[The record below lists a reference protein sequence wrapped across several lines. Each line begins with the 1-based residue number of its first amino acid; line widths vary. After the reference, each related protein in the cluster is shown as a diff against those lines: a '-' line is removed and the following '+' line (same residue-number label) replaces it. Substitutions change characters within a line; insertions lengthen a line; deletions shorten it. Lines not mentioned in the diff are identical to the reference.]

1 MRGSFVKRFLWLFV
15 GLAAGVL
22 ILDQTT
28 KAMVSA
34 ALRLHESRPIIPGFL
49 TLTLVHNTGAAFGI
63 LAGEHS
69 PLRTGFFLVVSVV
82 AMGVVLWL
90 LWRLRPE
97 QKVEAVALS
106 LIFGGAVGNVIDRM
120 RFGKVI
126 DYIDLFYRSYHW
138 PAFNVADA
146 AISVGVFLLFWCLIV
161 RKDRP
166 AD

>member
-1 MRGSFVKRFLWLFV
+1 MRGRFVKGFLWLFAS
-15 GLAAGVL
+15 LAAGVL
-22 ILDQTT
+22 ILDQVT
-28 KAMVSA
+28 KALVSA
-34 ALRLHESRPIIPGFL
+34 SLRLHESRPIIPGFL
-49 TLTLVHNTGAAFGI
+49 SLTLVHNTGAAFGI

-69 PLRTGFFLVVSVV
+69 PLRTGFFLVVSGV

-97 QKVEAVALS
+97 QKVEAIALS

-126 DYIDLFYRSYHW
+126 DYIDVFYRSYHW

-146 AISVGVFLLFWCLIV
+146 AISVGVFLLFWRLILG
-161 RKDRP
+161 KDRP

>member
-1 MRGSFVKRFLWLFV
+1 MKRFVWLFV
-15 GLAAGVL
+15 GLTGGILV
-22 ILDQTT
+22 LDQVT
-28 KAMVSA
+28 KALVSA

-49 TLTLVHNTGAAFGI
+49 SLTLVHNTGAAFGI
-63 LAGEHS
+63 LAGERS
-69 PLRTGFFLVVSVV
+69 PLRTFFFLVVSVV

-106 LIFGGAVGNVIDRM
+106 LIFGGAVGNVIDRI

-126 DYIDLFYRSYHW
+126 DYIDAFYRSYHW

-146 AISVGVFLLFWCLIV
+146 AISVGVFLLFWCLILG
-161 RKDRP
+161 KDRL